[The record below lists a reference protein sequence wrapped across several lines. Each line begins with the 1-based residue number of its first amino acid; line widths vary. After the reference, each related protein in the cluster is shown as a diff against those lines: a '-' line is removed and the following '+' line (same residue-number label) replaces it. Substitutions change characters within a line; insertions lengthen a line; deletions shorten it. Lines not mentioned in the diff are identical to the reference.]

1 MQTRSPDGQVSPVR
15 FGAVVFPKGIYSTQE
30 NNMNDPYNDTLSW
43 EDSQRLAYWECV
55 EEDRPEELEELV
67 DTPLSDETL
76 QWLYNQV

>member
-1 MQTRSPDGQVSPVR
+1 
-15 FGAVVFPKGIYSTQE
+15 
-30 NNMNDPYNDTLSW
+30 MNDPYNDTLSW

-67 DTPLSDETL
+67 DAPLSDETL

>member
-1 MQTRSPDGQVSPVR
+1 
-15 FGAVVFPKGIYSTQE
+15 
-30 NNMNDPYNDTLSW
+30 MNDPHKDALSW

-67 DTPLSDETL
+67 DEPLSDETL